1 MLERSDGTI
10 SLEFRE
16 VDLMYVAG
24 LECTQC
30 GKMWTSFD
38 AQERNLTCKN
48 CGSLLD
54 VKYNY
59 ARASRSLNKEN
70 LAKRDHSIWRYR
82 ELLPIRRAENI
93 ISLGE
98 GWTPIQRSGDYGRR
112 FGFEHLYL
120 KLDYLNPTGSFK
132 DRGSTVLV
140 SKARELGVE
149 SIIDDSSG
157 NAGSSIAAYCAKAGI
172 LCSIYV
178 PASAPPEKTLQVE
191 MYGARIVRINGTREE
206 VVKAAKEAC
215 KIGGEYYAWHG
226 ANPYFLEGNKTF
238 AYEVA
243 EQMNWEVPDHIIF
256 PVGGGS
262 LLLGAWK
269 GFGELLKLDLVDRI
283 PRLHCVQ
290 SQACMPIVHA
300 HRSGLNHVDK
310 VREGKT
316 VAGGVRIGRPVRGAQ
331 VLEAIRASGGTALA
345 VSDEEVL
352 YHHRVLAGKEGLF
365 AEPTSCVAL
374 AGLSRLCESKEIG
387 CNEVVVVPITGF
399 GLKDTETASKQVALG
414 GSDGQ
419 PYR

>member
-1 MLERSDGTI
+1 
-10 SLEFRE
+10 
-16 VDLMYVAG
+16 MYVTG
-24 LECTQC
+24 LECTRC
-30 GKMWTSFD
+30 GSSFD

-48 CGSLLD
+48 CDSLLD
-54 VKYNY
+54 VKYDY
-59 ARASRSLNKEN
+59 EKAGKSLNKGN
-70 LAKRDHSIWRYR
+70 LSKRGHSVWRYE
-82 ELLPIRRAENI
+82 ELLPIQRTENI

-98 GWTPIQRSGDYGRR
+98 GWTPIQKSRGYGSR
-112 FGFEHLYL
+112 FGFENLYL

-172 LCSIYV
+172 PCSIYV
-178 PASAPPEKTLQVE
+178 PAGVPSEKTLQVE
-191 MYGARIVRINGTREE
+191 MYGARIVRIDGTREE
-206 VVKAAKEAC
+206 VVKAAQEAC

-226 ANPYFLEGNKTF
+226 ANPYFLEGDKTI
-238 AYEVA
+238 AYEIA
-243 EQMNWEVPDHIIF
+243 EQMDWQVPDHIIF

-269 GFGELLKLDLVDRI
+269 GFGEMLELDLIERV

-290 SQACMPIVHA
+290 SDACMPIVHA
-300 HRSGLNHVDK
+300 HRNGLNHIEK

-316 VAGGVRIGRPVRGAQ
+316 IASGVRIGNPVRGAQ
-331 VLEAIRASGGTALA
+331 VLEAIRASGGAALS

-352 YHHRVLAGKEGLF
+352 YHHRTLAEKEGIF

-374 AGLSRLCESKEIG
+374 AGLSRLHESKEIPP
-387 CNEVVVVPITGF
+387 NESVVVQITGF
-399 GLKDTETASKQVALG
+399 GLKDAETAKKQVTLG
-414 GSDGQ
+414 GSNGK